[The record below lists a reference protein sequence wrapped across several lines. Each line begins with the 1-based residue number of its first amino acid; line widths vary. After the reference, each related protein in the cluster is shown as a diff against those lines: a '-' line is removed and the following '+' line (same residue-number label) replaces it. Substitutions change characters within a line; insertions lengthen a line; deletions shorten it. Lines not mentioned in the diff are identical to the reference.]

1 MKTLRALLSGLFMLI
16 LVINIWGAGPV
27 HVNSYTRSDGTFVR
41 AHTRA
46 LPGTGSSG
54 NSGSGGSDYMS
65 YAGGGIGD
73 YTGEAL
79 ITRDT
84 DPNVVLAKSGKQ
96 AFRATRELFAKLR
109 TGMGAKD
116 VYSLLGPPT
125 KFTSGEWSY
134 DGIGWLGFS
143 ATDRVTIIRPAEA
156 AKATPA
162 SGSASYQHERAMKHC
177 AGKTTDGSS
186 CRNPPESGRD
196 YCKLHKPTPPASATP
211 SHNS

>member
-1 MKTLRALLSGLFMLI
+1 MKTLRVLHSGLFMLI

-65 YAGGGIGD
+65 YTGGGIGD

-84 DPNVVLAKSGKQ
+84 DPNVVLAKSGKH

-116 VYSLLGPPT
+116 VFSLLGPPT

-143 ATDRVTIIRPAEA
+143 ATDRVTIIRTAEVP
-156 AKATPA
+156 KI
-162 SGSASYQHERAMKHC
+162 GSASVSANYQHNPAVKHC
-177 AGKTTDGSS
+177 AGKTKGGAS
-186 CRNPPESGRD
+186 CRNLPESGSD
-196 YCKLHKPTPPASATP
+196 YCKLHKPAPPATP
-211 SHNS
+211 SPKP